1 MFIFDHG
8 QPALLY
14 LVPGVLGATTI
25 TAHLEGEFEGIME
38 SKLMKHTEA
47 FWIGNMEEEQKK
59 VDEAKTEAEA
69 KKSD

>member
-47 FWIGNMEEEQKK
+47 FWIGNMEEE
-59 VDEAKTEAEA
+59 
-69 KKSD
+69 